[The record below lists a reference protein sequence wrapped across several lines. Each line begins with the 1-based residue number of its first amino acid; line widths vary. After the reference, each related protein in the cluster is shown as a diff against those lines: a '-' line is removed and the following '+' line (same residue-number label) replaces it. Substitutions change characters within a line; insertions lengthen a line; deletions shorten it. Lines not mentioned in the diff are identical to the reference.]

1 MKNKPPKL
9 LDAVREKMTE
19 KKLSQGTQS
28 LYINWIKRYVIF
40 HKKVHP
46 LNLDMNDITVFLNYI
61 VEDLN
66 LSHSTQRQ
74 AAAGIFFLYREV
86 LKVRWLLP
94 DKIIWVNKPMVKKEV
109 VSNKIKTKSNGQKLK
124 AFLCHAN
131 EDKPVVRK
139 LYSRL
144 KKIGVQPWLD
154 DEDLIG
160 GQEWE
165 LEIEKAVSSSD
176 IVIVCL
182 SNKSITKTGFVQK
195 EIKFALDIADH
206 QPENSIFIIPIRLEE
221 CVLPTRLKKWQAID
235 SFRSNG
241 FDKLKKSL
249 NKRALAL

>member
-9 LDAVREKMTE
+9 LDAVRAKMTE

-109 VSNKIKTKSNGQKLK
+109 VNNKIKAKSNGQKLK
-124 AFLCHAN
+124 VFLCHAT

-144 KKIGVQPWLD
+144 KRIGVQPWLD
-154 DEDLIG
+154 DE
-160 GQEWE
+160 
-165 LEIEKAVSSSD
+165 
-176 IVIVCL
+176 
-182 SNKSITKTGFVQK
+182 
-195 EIKFALDIADH
+195 
-206 QPENSIFIIPIRLEE
+206 
-221 CVLPTRLKKWQAID
+221 
-235 SFRSNG
+235 
-241 FDKLKKSL
+241 
-249 NKRALAL
+249 